1 MAKIG
6 SLGNVAFQVSTATIE
21 TINNLMWSSS
31 AEYATHERHG
41 TTALTEFTGVDPD
54 KITFDIELSVYL
66 GVSPLTEID
75 KLRTYLRSGTA
86 ISFVMG
92 SRVYGQYRWTI
103 TALKIK
109 GQSFD
114 KSGDLERAT
123 VSVTLQEYLKN

>member
-6 SLGNVAFQVSTATIE
+6 SLGNVAFQVSASTIK
-21 TINNLMWSSS
+21 TINNMLWSSS
-31 AEYATHERHG
+31 AKYATHERHG
-41 TTALTEFTGVDPD
+41 TTALTEFTGVDPE

-86 ISFVMG
+86 VSFVMG

-103 TALKIK
+103 TALKVK
-109 GQSFD
+109 AQGFD
-114 KSGDLERAT
+114 KNGDMERAT
-123 VSVTLQEYLKN
+123 VSVTLQEYLKS